1 MTMTTEQDALPGTT
15 PTRVKFLGT
24 KYDTLMGDFKIDD
37 EHEFTVRGVV
47 KAVGD
52 EKVKDGHIGHVV
64 KIEVTSV
71 SPVSFTEPDPP
82 PGDPTLPVGDDAD
95 GE

>member
-1 MTMTTEQDALPGTT
+1 MTTQQDSLPGTE
-15 PTRVKFLGT
+15 PTKITFLNT
-24 KYDTLMGDFKIDD
+24 KYDTLMPDFTIDD
-37 EHEFTVRGVV
+37 EHEFKVCGVV
-47 KAVGD
+47 KGVGD
-52 EKVKDGHIGHVV
+52 EKIHGRIVPVV

-71 SPVSFTEPDPP
+71 SPVSFTEPGPP